1 MTKFVKRILSAI
13 IFLGGVRIVLAYGV
27 APLIDRLLNRV
38 KKQEKE
44 LVREETAVFHQK
56 LFIADL
62 HSDPFLWN
70 RNLLKRHHYGH
81 IDVPRLIEGNVAL
94 QTVGVA
100 AKIPW
105 GLNFESNPERSD
117 MLAALVVAQGKPL
130 RTWHS
135 QFQRALYH
143 AEQLQVMIAQEPDIL
158 MLIRSQQDLNS
169 LLTRRQKRPI
179 TTGFLLGLE
188 GIHALEGSLA
198 NLDGLYAAG
207 FRLLG
212 LTHFFDNEAGGSAH
226 GRDKGGL
233 TPFGQDLIQAAEAK
247 GMTIDLAHASERL
260 IDDVATIAT
269 RPLIVSHTGV
279 RGTFDSPRNLSDRH
293 VKLIAETGGLIGIAL
308 FEMAVGDGG
317 ITAVV
322 QAMRYVA
329 NLVGVDH
336 VTIGSDFDGAI
347 KAPIDASGLPLL
359 TEALLDDGFSPD
371 EVAKIMGGNI
381 RRFLQNNLPTVD
393 YLAKI

>member
-1 MTKFVKRILSAI
+1 
-13 IFLGGVRIVLAYGV
+13 
-27 APLIDRLLNRV
+27 
-38 KKQEKE
+38 
-44 LVREETAVFHQK
+44 
-56 LFIADL
+56 
-62 HSDPFLWN
+62 
-70 RNLLKRHHYGH
+70 
-81 IDVPRLIEGNVAL
+81 
-94 QTVGVA
+94 
-100 AKIPW
+100 
-105 GLNFESNPERSD
+105 

-135 QFQRALYH
+135 QYQRALYH
-143 AEQLQVMIAQEPDIL
+143 AEQLQAMIAQEPDIL

-169 LLTRRQKRPI
+169 LLARRQKRPI

-198 NLDGLYAAG
+198 NLDGLFAAG

-233 TPFGQDLIQAAEAK
+233 TPFGRDLIQAAEAK
-247 GMTIDLAHASERL
+247 SMIVDLAHASPQL
-260 IDDVATIAT
+260 IDDVAAIAT

-322 QAMRYVA
+322 RAMQYVA
-329 NLVGVDH
+329 DLVGVDH
-336 VTIGSDFDGAI
+336 VAIGSDFDGAI
-347 KAPIDASGLPLL
+347 KAPIDAAGLPLL
-359 TEALLDDGFSPD
+359 TEALLDAGFSPED
-371 EVAKIMGGNI
+371 VAKIMGGNTL
-381 RRFLQNNLPTVD
+381 RFLQANLPTVD

>member
-1 MTKFVKRILSAI
+1 MTKLAKRILITLAILSA
-13 IFLGGVRIVLAYGV
+13 VRLALAYGV

-38 KKQEKE
+38 QRQEKRK
-44 LVREETAVFHQK
+44 VREETAVFHQK

-62 HSDPFLWN
+62 HSDPFLWK
-70 RNLLKRHHYGH
+70 RNLLKRHRYGH
-81 IDVPRLIEGNVAL
+81 IDLPRLIEGNVAL

-105 GLNFESNPERSD
+105 GLNFESNPGRSD
-117 MLAALVVAQGKPL
+117 MLAALVVAQGKPW

-135 QFQRALYH
+135 QYQRALYH
-143 AEQLQVMIAQEPDIL
+143 AEQLQAMIAQEPDIL
-158 MLIRSQQDLNS
+158 MLIRSREDLDA
-169 LLTRRQKRPI
+169 LVARRQKRPI

-188 GIHALEGSLA
+188 GVHALEGELA

-233 TPFGQDLIQAAEAK
+233 TPFGRDLIQAAEAK
-247 GMTIDLAHASERL
+247 SMTIDLAHASPQL
-260 IDDVATIAT
+260 IDDVAAVASC
-269 RPLIVSHTGV
+269 PLIVSHTGV
-279 RGTFDSPRNLSDRH
+279 RGTFDSSRNLSDDH
-293 VKLIAETGGLIGIAL
+293 VRLIAETGGLIGIAL

-329 NLVGVDH
+329 NLVGVNH
-336 VTIGSDFDGAI
+336 VALGSDFDGAI
-347 KAPIDASGLPLL
+347 TAPIDASGLPLL

-371 EVAKIMGGNI
+371 DVAKIMGGNTL
-381 RRFLQNNLPTVD
+381 RFLEDNLTT
-393 YLAKI
+393 

>member
-1 MTKFVKRILSAI
+1 MTKFVKRTLFMI
-13 IFLGGVRIVLAYGV
+13 IFLVGTRIVITYGV
-27 APLIDRLLNRV
+27 ASLIDRLLNRV
-38 KKQEKE
+38 QKQEKE
-44 LVREETAVFHQK
+44 IVRAETAVFHQK

-62 HSDPFLWN
+62 HSDPYLWN
-70 RNLLKRHHYGH
+70 RNLLKRHRYGH

-105 GLNFESNPERSD
+105 GLNFESNPGRSD

-135 QFQRALYH
+135 QYQRALYH
-143 AEQLQVMIAQEPDIL
+143 AQQLQAMIAQEPDIL
-158 MLIRSQQDLNS
+158 MLIRSAEDLHA
-169 LLTRRQKRPI
+169 LVARRQKRPI

-188 GIHALEGSLA
+188 GIHALEGNLA
-198 NLDGLYAAG
+198 HLEGLFAAG

-226 GRDKGGL
+226 GRQKGGL
-233 TPFGQDLIQAAEAK
+233 TPFGYDLIQAAEAK
-247 GMTIDLAHASERL
+247 GMTIDLAHASAQL
-260 IDDVATIAT
+260 IDDVAAIAS

-279 RGTFDSPRNLSDRH
+279 RGTFDSPRNLSDDHIRL
-293 VKLIAETGGLIGIAL
+293 VAETGGLIGIAF

-329 NLVGVDH
+329 DLVGVNH
-336 VTIGSDFDGAI
+336 VAIGSDFDGAI
-347 KAPIDASGLPLL
+347 KAPIDASVLPLL
-359 TEALLDDGFSPD
+359 TEALLKSGFSPE
-371 EVAKIMGGNI
+371 EVANIMGGNI
-381 RRFLQNNLPTVD
+381 LRFLRSNLP
-393 YLAKI
+393 A